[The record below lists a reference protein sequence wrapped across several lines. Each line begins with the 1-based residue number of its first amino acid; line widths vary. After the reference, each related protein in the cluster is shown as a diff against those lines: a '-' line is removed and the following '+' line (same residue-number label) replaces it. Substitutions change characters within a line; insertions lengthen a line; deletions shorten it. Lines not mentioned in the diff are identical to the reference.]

1 MLELDPYKVGSAL
14 MMIAATSRQLG
25 HKTIRGTVDPYL
37 RGLVPDSYWSPEHRF
52 VMDLLA
58 KGAAEVITEDELVEV
73 MRNRPQFNP
82 EDL

>member
-52 VMDLLA
+52 VMDLLT
-58 KGAAEVITEDELVEV
+58 KGAPEVITEDDLIAIAHG
-73 MRNRPQFNP
+73 RPPWNP
-82 EDL
+82 EEL